1 MLKNVEKC
9 WKMLIVENITKNV
22 EMLKCW
28 QMLVLKLIFTSQ
40 IILFFDMEFKNL
52 LLILIFT
59 NIYSHL

>member
-28 QMLVLKLIFTSQ
+28 QMLVRKLIFTSQ